1 MKKLIIFTRLY
12 LSLGVTLSGL
22 LTYIIA
28 KGTITTD
35 AIVPVFAVLLLS
47 LGTSALNQY
56 QEREYDANM
65 PRTKNRPLV
74 TGEISIFN
82 GLLISLSLII
92 VSIVLI
98 MMSLGMTGFNLF
110 VFTILLYNG
119 LYTPMKR
126 WSAFAVIPGSLL
138 GVVAPAIGWIAAGYS
153 LFEVG
158 FIALA
163 ILYFIWQV
171 PHFWLLVVMYHED
184 YVNAGY
190 PTVVEIFGKV
200 SLHRITFIWMILTFL
215 SAVFVVAIF
224 EFTFTFNYILF
235 ALFFAHVMYRAI
247 KFMNT
252 PLEYLIA
259 KKTFIHLNAF
269 VLLTVL
275 LVTIDRSF
283 N

>member
-1 MKKLIIFTRLY
+1 MKNLIIFTRLY

-22 LTYIIA
+22 LTFIIA

-35 AIVPVFAVLLLS
+35 VIVPTLAVLLLS

-65 PRTKNRPLV
+65 PRTKNRPLI

-82 GLLISLSLII
+82 GLLISIGLII
-92 VSIVLI
+92 LSIVLI
-98 MMSLGMTGFNLF
+98 FMSLGMSGFNLF
-110 VFTILLYNG
+110 AFTIILYNG

-138 GVVAPAIGWIAAGYS
+138 GVVAPAIGWIAAGFS
-153 LFEVG
+153 ILEVG
-158 FIALA
+158 FLALA

-171 PHFWLLVVMYHED
+171 PHFWLLVVMYHDD
-184 YVNAGY
+184 YKNAGY
-190 PTVVEIFGKV
+190 PTVIEIFGKS

-224 EFTFTFNYILF
+224 EFNFTINYLLF
-235 ALFFAHVMYRAI
+235 ALIFAHVMYRAF
-247 KFMNT
+247 KFINT

-275 LVTIDRSF
+275 LITVDRLF